1 MTVTHEGARVNA
13 TALQSRLFV
22 GKVRHHRKVP
32 RAHGF
37 DHRFFCFGLDLDELS
52 ELSRRCWFFGYNRAA
67 LFSLH
72 DRDYVVDGPGTIR
85 EKLACLLRRRGVT
98 VELGRIVLVTS
109 ARFLGHAFNPVSF
122 YYCHDPSGELAL
134 VVAEVNN
141 TFGERHVYVLNERAH
156 DIAGMAAHYRVP
168 KAFYVSPFNDVEGDY
183 DFRFA
188 DLAHHLQ
195 VEMRIFEGDQVLFYA
210 SLTGQPRPLDTPS
223 VLWALT
229 RLPFNPFLTLPRIHW
244 EAALLYFRKNLPITI
259 KPRPDHPDT
268 VRAVPTTPL
277 HRWAIDF
284 MLGFLSRI
292 ERGCLTIDMPDGT
305 IHRLGTPEPGLEATM
320 RIGNYDFFLRL
331 VKDGDVALGEGYTAG
346 EYTCD
351 DITTMLRIF
360 IENRSRLEDKRLF
373 TTWLGRFVN
382 RVRHLARSNNL
393 TGSRRNIRDHYDL
406 GDRLFTRFLD
416 PSMTYSCA
424 VFDHPDQGLEEAQ
437 ANKRRMLI
445 RKARLGPNDHLLE
458 IGCGWG
464 ALAIDAVR
472 QTGCR
477 VTGITLSD
485 DQLRIARERVRAA
498 GLEDRIDLRLCDYRT
513 LEGQFDRIIS
523 VEMLE
528 AVGHENLGDFF
539 ASCDRLLA
547 PNGFVVL
554 QVITTPDDNYEVY
567 RRHCDWIQKVI
578 FPGSLCPAFS
588 ALTAAMARRSRFVV
602 EHVEN
607 IGVHYAETLRRWR
620 DAFNASWPV
629 LANEGYDDRFRR
641 TWEYYFCYCE
651 AGFATR
657 TLGDLQIVLTRP
669 NNKLLEDLE
678 IVR

>member
-1 MTVTHEGARVNA
+1 
-13 TALQSRLFV
+13 
-22 GKVRHHRKVP
+22 
-32 RAHGF
+32 
-37 DHRFFCFGLDLDELS
+37 
-52 ELSRRCWFFGYNRAA
+52 
-67 LFSLH
+67 
-72 DRDYVVDGPGTIR
+72 
-85 EKLACLLRRRGVT
+85 
-98 VELGRIVLVTS
+98 
-109 ARFLGHAFNPVSF
+109 
-122 YYCHDPSGELAL
+122 
-134 VVAEVNN
+134 
-141 TFGERHVYVLNERAH
+141 
-156 DIAGMAAHYRVP
+156 
-168 KAFYVSPFNDVEGDY
+168 
-183 DFRFA
+183 
-188 DLAHHLQ
+188 
-195 VEMRIFEGDQVLFYA
+195 
-210 SLTGQPRPLDTPS
+210 
-223 VLWALT
+223 
-229 RLPFNPFLTLPRIHW
+229 
-244 EAALLYFRKNLPITI
+244 
-259 KPRPDHPDT
+259 

-331 VKDGDVALGEGYTAG
+331 VKDGDVALGEGYSAG
-346 EYTCD
+346 EYACD

-554 QVITTPDDNYEVY
+554 QVITTPDDSYEVY

-607 IGVHYAETLRRWR
+607 
-620 DAFNASWPV
+620 
-629 LANEGYDDRFRR
+629 
-641 TWEYYFCYCE
+641 
-651 AGFATR
+651 
-657 TLGDLQIVLTRP
+657 
-669 NNKLLEDLE
+669 
-678 IVR
+678 